1 MTPRYGNNTLFI
13 ITAVLLIV
21 STMNAQKPSRGV
33 FEGNN
38 DIGDVLIKG
47 SVTFD
52 SLRSSYT
59 IEGGGENMWYARDAF
74 HYVWKKASH
83 DVAISADVSFLG
95 TGGDAHKKAGLI
107 IRQNLDPDAPYADA
121 VIHGDGLT
129 SLQYREV
136 KGGPTRE
143 VQSNSR
149 APKKIKIQK
158 EGSYVFMSIAPEGD
172 DLHSS
177 GGSFRIKF
185 EEPFLIGLGVC
196 AHNNKVSEKA
206 IFSHVEIIAGSQT
219 DSGNSWTESTLET
232 IAIDSKD
239 RKAVYITPGFIE
251 GAFWFKGSD
260 SLFFSSKGQLYTIR
274 KGGGTPKLFN
284 TDTLKNLGSSNGLS
298 PDGKQLALSN
308 YIGAHQA
315 KIFIMPAAGGGPK
328 LLTQNASSWWH
339 SWSPDGK
346 SIMFAGMR
354 NKNLDIYSIPAEG
367 GEEKRLTARQGNN
380 DGPEC
385 SPDGKYIYFNSDR
398 SGTSHI
404 WRMKPDGSSP
414 EQLTSDE
421 YSNWFPHVSPDGK
434 WIVFLSYEKNVQG
447 HPANQDVMLRLLPA
461 AGGSIDVLA
470 KLFGGQGTFDVNSWS
485 QDSNNLTFISYRLV
499 RR

>member
-239 RKAVYITPGFIE
+239 RKAVYTTTGFIE

-284 TDTLKNLGSSNGLS
+284 TDTLKNLGSSNGLYAFS
-298 PDGKQLALSN
+298 PE
-308 YIGAHQA
+308 GAKKWKYYTGGNISVSPA
-315 KIFIMPAAGGGPK
+315 VAADVASVSMPAGSMRRVAAPRRRD
-328 LLTQNASSWWH
+328 AH
-339 SWSPDGK
+339 SLEDCMPDCPDCGRLRR
-346 SIMFAGMR
+346 AA
-354 NKNLDIYSIPAEG
+354 PTA
-367 GEEKRLTARQGNN
+367 LTASRRRPG
-380 DGPEC
+380 
-385 SPDGKYIYFNSDR
+385 
-398 SGTSHI
+398 SG
-404 WRMKPDGSSP
+404 
-414 EQLTSDE
+414 
-421 YSNWFPHVSPDGK
+421 
-434 WIVFLSYEKNVQG
+434 
-447 HPANQDVMLRLLPA
+447 
-461 AGGSIDVLA
+461 
-470 KLFGGQGTFDVNSWS
+470 
-485 QDSNNLTFISYRLV
+485 
-499 RR
+499 